1 MVLQLL
7 VSFGYKLVE
16 NSWTFAAIL
25 TKYFLIGAVIY
36 ALSERENYFENFRNF
51 IDEYSREAVSVIVL
65 LGFTATVTGLSLKPF
80 ATVLSHLT
88 AVVYFGYLF
97 WEF

>member
-1 MVLQLL
+1 MVLHLM

-16 NSWTFAAIL
+16 NSWNVAAIL
-25 TKYFLIGAVIY
+25 IKYFLVGAVIY
-36 ALSERENYFENFRNF
+36 TLSRQENYFENFRNF
-51 IDEYSREAVSVIVL
+51 IDNYSHEAVSVIVL
-65 LGFTATVTGLSLKPF
+65 LGFMVTVTGLNLKPL

-88 AVVYFGYLF
+88 AVTYFGYLF